1 MDQDELAEAIAKSG
15 NEGLTTFDLSR
26 KGLTTLPREIGNPI
40 GLTYLDLRNNQ
51 LTALPPG
58 IGNLTNLTKLYLSN
72 NQLAAWPQT
81 SSIKKRNQVPN
92 ASVKYDSNR
101 VSGLTQCNEF
111 SGASGGRQIP
121 FRSS

>member
-15 NEGLTTFDLSR
+15 DEGSTTLDLSR
-26 KGLTTLPREIGNPI
+26 KGLITLPRGIGNLI
-40 GLTYLDLRNNQ
+40 GLTFLDLRNNQ

-58 IGNLTNLTKLYLSN
+58 IGNLTNLTELYLSN
-72 NQLAAWPQT
+72 NLLAALPQK
-81 SSIKKRNQVPN
+81 SSIKKRNRVPN

-111 SGASGGRQIP
+111 VRGLR
-121 FRSS
+121 